1 MENKNLSFGEAI
13 KLMEKGIPV
22 CRSGWNG
29 KGMFVFKQLAC
40 DVKAEIVP
48 GMTSL
53 PSPVKEVFMDRF
65 HNRKESMDVDPIEF
79 NTLKYRNQFAI
90 VYPDNHIYGW
100 VASPSDISSN
110 DWEVYSP
117 KVGTK
122 Q

>member
-1 MENKNLSFGEAI
+1 
-13 KLMEKGIPV
+13 MEKGIPV

-90 VYPDNHIYGW
+90 VYPTTIYMGG
-100 VASPSDISSN
+100 SPHLRI
-110 DWEVYSP
+110 YP
-117 KVGTK
+117 QTIGKCIHLK
-122 Q
+122 